1 MAELSYVATRKD
13 ILKLSEVKTCEQTP
27 VLYAMLCGQEMR
39 TMDTDIFW

>member
-13 ILKLSEVKTCEQTP
+13 ILKLSEVTCEQTP